1 MKEKNNG
8 LFSSLKDK
16 AQQAM
21 TEGAEKA
28 KQVMAEGAEKAQS
41 LTETISNMEV
51 SQDLKQAMT
60 ENTEKAKQAMAEGTE
75 KVKQVMTENTDKAQ
89 QVMAEGA
96 VIAKQAM
103 VEGADK
109 AQQAMVEGS
118 EKAKQAVT
126 EGVEK
131 AQVLTETISNM
142 EVSQDIKLAVTEG
155 AEKAKQAV
163 AEGAEKAH
171 ALTGNVDIL
180 MILDKLLASPKAFK
194 DKIVEKLTTIKEEI
208 AEEIAELEEKELRQK
223 LAEKMIASYTELAA
237 TSGDL
242 LNMTNI
248 IPGAFFAS
256 IPAGITLFVKFPS
269 ELVMSLAT
277 IYDLDITDDEIKDL
291 CLILYI
297 SGALQEEKAV
307 ITPENIETYLKTVN
321 EHLNHEDKKES
332 IKESFSQ
339 FGKILTRKGIVNLTG
354 ASSEFSI
361 NKAFATFLGKQVNNY
376 FQNHHGVIVPI
387 EAKIED
393 VTKKEN

>member
-1 MKEKNNG
+1 MEDKNKKQGNF
-8 LFSSLKDK
+8 LEDK

-21 TEGAEKA
+21 AEGAEKA
-28 KQVMAEGAEKAQS
+28 KQAMSDGLEKAQQAMAGAQQAVTEGTEKVQEAMAEGTEKAQ
-41 LTETISNMEV
+41 
-51 SQDLKQAMT
+51 
-60 ENTEKAKQAMAEGTE
+60 QAMAEGTE
-75 KVKQVMTENTDKAQ
+75 KAQ
-89 QVMAEGA
+89 QAMAG
-96 VIAKQAM
+96 
-103 VEGADK
+103 
-109 AQQAMVEGS
+109 AQQAMVEGT
-118 EKAKQAVT
+118 EKAKQAMT

-142 EVSQDIKLAVTEG
+142 EVPPDLKQAVSEG
-155 AEKAKQAV
+155 KEKAKQV
-163 AEGAEKAH
+163 MSDGMEKAQ
-171 ALTGNVDIL
+171 ALTGNIDIL

-194 DKIVEKLTTIKEEI
+194 DKILEKINVIKEDI
-208 AEEIAELEEKELRQK
+208 AEEIDALEQKELNQK

-277 IYDLDITDDEIKDL
+277 IYDLDITDDEVKDL

-321 EHLNHEDKKES
+321 ELLNQENRKES

-339 FGKILTRKGIVNLTG
+339 FGKVLTRKGIVNLTG

-376 FQNHHGVIVPI
+376 FQNHHGVVELI
-387 EAKIED
+387 E
-393 VTKKEN
+393 KKGDTNDEETSEK

>member
-1 MKEKNNG
+1 MQEKTNG
-8 LFSSLKDK
+8 LFNSLKDK

-28 KQVMAEGAEKAQS
+28 KQVM
-41 LTETISNMEV
+41 T
-51 SQDLKQAMT
+51 
-60 ENTEKAKQAMAEGTE
+60 EGTE
-75 KVKQVMTENTDKAQ
+75 KAQ
-89 QVMAEGA
+89 QAMSEGSEIAKQAMAEGA

-103 VEGADK
+103 VEGT
-109 AQQAMVEGS
+109 
-118 EKAKQAVT
+118 EKAKIAMT

-171 ALTGNVDIL
+171 ALTGNIDIL

-376 FQNHHGVIVPI
+376 FQNHHGVEVPI
-387 EAKIED
+387 EAKIEN
-393 VTKKEN
+393 VTKKEIEK

>member
-1 MKEKNNG
+1 MEDKNKKQGN
-8 LFSSLKDK
+8 FLKDK

-21 TEGAEKA
+21 AEGAEKA
-28 KQVMAEGAEKAQS
+28 KQAMSDGLEKAQQAMAGAQQAVTEGTEKVQEAMAEGTEKAQ
-41 LTETISNMEV
+41 
-51 SQDLKQAMT
+51 
-60 ENTEKAKQAMAEGTE
+60 QAMAEGTE
-75 KVKQVMTENTDKAQ
+75 KAQ
-89 QVMAEGA
+89 QAMAG
-96 VIAKQAM
+96 
-103 VEGADK
+103 
-109 AQQAMVEGS
+109 AQQAMVEGT
-118 EKAKQAVT
+118 EKAKQAMT

-142 EVSQDIKLAVTEG
+142 EVPSDLKQAVSEG
-155 AEKAKQAV
+155 TEKAKQV
-163 AEGAEKAH
+163 MSDGMEKAQ
-171 ALTGNVDIL
+171 ALTGNIDIL

-194 DKIVEKLTTIKEEI
+194 DKILEKINVIKEDI
-208 AEEIAELEEKELRQK
+208 AEEIDALEQKELNQK

-277 IYDLDITDDEIKDL
+277 IYDLDITDDEVKDL

-321 EHLNHEDKKES
+321 ELLNQENRKES

-339 FGKILTRKGIVNLTG
+339 FGKVLTRKGIVNLTG

-376 FQNHHGVIVPI
+376 FQNHHGVVELI
-387 EAKIED
+387 E
-393 VTKKEN
+393 KKGDTNDEETSEK

>member
-1 MKEKNNG
+1 MEDKNKKQGN
-8 LFSSLKDK
+8 FLKDK

-21 TEGAEKA
+21 AEGAEKA
-28 KQVMAEGAEKAQS
+28 KQAMSDGLEKAQQAMAGAQQAVTEGTEKVQEAMAEGTEKAQ
-41 LTETISNMEV
+41 
-51 SQDLKQAMT
+51 
-60 ENTEKAKQAMAEGTE
+60 QAMAEGTE
-75 KVKQVMTENTDKAQ
+75 KAQ
-89 QVMAEGA
+89 QAMAG
-96 VIAKQAM
+96 
-103 VEGADK
+103 
-109 AQQAMVEGS
+109 AQQAMVEGT
-118 EKAKQAVT
+118 EKAKQAMT

-142 EVSQDIKLAVTEG
+142 EVPSDLKQAVSEG
-155 AEKAKQAV
+155 KEKAKQV
-163 AEGAEKAH
+163 MSDGMEKAQ
-171 ALTGNVDIL
+171 ALTGNIDIL

-194 DKIVEKLTTIKEEI
+194 DKILEKINVIKEDI
-208 AEEIAELEEKELRQK
+208 AEEIDALEQKELNQK

-277 IYDLDITDDEIKDL
+277 IYDLDITDDEVKDL

-321 EHLNHEDKKES
+321 ELLNQENRKES

-339 FGKILTRKGIVNLTG
+339 FGKVLTRKGIVNLTG

-376 FQNHHGVIVPI
+376 FQNHHGVVELI
-387 EAKIED
+387 E
-393 VTKKEN
+393 KKDETNDEETSEK

>member
-1 MKEKNNG
+1 MEDKNKKQGN
-8 LFSSLKDK
+8 FLKDK

-21 TEGAEKA
+21 AEGAEKA
-28 KQVMAEGAEKAQS
+28 KQAMSDGLEKAQQAMAGAQQAVTEGTEKVQEAMAEGTEKAQ
-41 LTETISNMEV
+41 
-51 SQDLKQAMT
+51 
-60 ENTEKAKQAMAEGTE
+60 QAMAEGTE
-75 KVKQVMTENTDKAQ
+75 KAQ
-89 QVMAEGA
+89 QAMAG
-96 VIAKQAM
+96 
-103 VEGADK
+103 
-109 AQQAMVEGS
+109 AQQAMVEGT
-118 EKAKQAVT
+118 EKAKQAMT

-142 EVSQDIKLAVTEG
+142 EVPSDLKQAVSEG
-155 AEKAKQAV
+155 KEKAKQV
-163 AEGAEKAH
+163 MSDGMEKAQ
-171 ALTGNVDIL
+171 ALTGNIDIL

-194 DKIVEKLTTIKEEI
+194 DKILEKINVIKEDI
-208 AEEIAELEEKELRQK
+208 AEEIDALEQKELNQK

-277 IYDLDITDDEIKDL
+277 IYDLDITDDEVKDL

-321 EHLNHEDKKES
+321 ELLNQENRKES

-339 FGKILTRKGIVNLTG
+339 FGKVLTRKGIVNLTG

-376 FQNHHGVIVPI
+376 FQNHHGVVELI
-387 EAKIED
+387 E
-393 VTKKEN
+393 KKGDTNDEETSEK

>member
-1 MKEKNNG
+1 MKEKTNE
-8 LFSSLKDK
+8 LFSSLKNK

-21 TEGAEKA
+21 VEGAEKA
-28 KQVMAEGAEKAQS
+28 KQ
-41 LTETISNMEV
+41 
-51 SQDLKQAMT
+51 AMT
-60 ENTEKAKQAMAEGTE
+60 ENK
-75 KVKQVMTENTDKAQ
+75 DKAQ
-89 QVMAEGA
+89 QVMAESSEK
-96 VIAKQAM
+96 AKQAM
-103 VEGADK
+103 VEGA
-109 AQQAMVEGS
+109 
-118 EKAKQAVT
+118 EKAKQAVV
-126 EGVEK
+126 EGTEK
-131 AQVLTETISNM
+131 AKVLTETISNM

-163 AEGAEKAH
+163 TESAEKAH
-171 ALTGNVDIL
+171 ALTGNIDIL

-194 DKIVEKLTTIKEEI
+194 DKIVDKIATIKEDI
-208 AEEIAELEEKELRQK
+208 AEEIEALEEKELHQK

-321 EHLNHEDKKES
+321 EHLNHEDRKES
-332 IKESFSQ
+332 IKIAFSQ
-339 FGKILTRKGIVNLTG
+339 FGKVLTRKGIVNLTG

-376 FQNHHGVIVPI
+376 FQNHHGVVPLT
-387 EAKIED
+387 ETKIE
-393 VTKKEN
+393 TEK

>member
-1 MKEKNNG
+1 MEEKTNEI
-8 LFSSLKDK
+8 LDSLKEK
-16 AQQAM
+16 AQQVMTEGVEKAKQVI
-21 TEGAEKA
+21 TEGAEKVQ
-28 KQVMAEGAEKAQS
+28 QVVAEGADKTQ
-41 LTETISNMEV
+41 
-51 SQDLKQAMT
+51 QAM
-60 ENTEKAKQAMAEGTE
+60 
-75 KVKQVMTENTDKAQ
+75 V
-89 QVMAEGA
+89 EGA

-103 VEGADK
+103 VEGT
-109 AQQAMVEGS
+109 
-118 EKAKQAVT
+118 EKAKQAVV
-126 EGVEK
+126 EGTEK
-131 AQVLTETISNM
+131 AKVLTETISNM

-163 AEGAEKAH
+163 TEGAEKAH
-171 ALTGNVDIL
+171 ALTGNIDIL
-180 MILDKLLASPKAFK
+180 MILDKLLATPKVFK
-194 DKIVEKLTTIKEEI
+194 DKIIEKLTVIKEEI
-208 AEEIAELEEKELRQK
+208 SEEIAELEEKELRQK

-332 IKESFSQ
+332 IKIAFSQ
-339 FGKILTRKGIVNLTG
+339 FGKVLTRKGIVNLTG

-376 FQNHHGVIVPI
+376 FQNHYGVEVSTV
-387 EAKIED
+387 AKIKD
-393 VTKKEN
+393 DTKPKKEN

>member
-1 MKEKNNG
+1 MEDKNKKQGN
-8 LFSSLKDK
+8 FLKDK

-21 TEGAEKA
+21 AEGAEKA
-28 KQVMAEGAEKAQS
+28 KQAMSDGLEKAQQAMAGAQQAVTEGTEKVQEAMAEGTEKAQ
-41 LTETISNMEV
+41 
-51 SQDLKQAMT
+51 
-60 ENTEKAKQAMAEGTE
+60 QAMAEGTE
-75 KVKQVMTENTDKAQ
+75 KAQ
-89 QVMAEGA
+89 QAMAG
-96 VIAKQAM
+96 
-103 VEGADK
+103 
-109 AQQAMVEGS
+109 AQQAMVEGT
-118 EKAKQAVT
+118 EKAKQAMT

-142 EVSQDIKLAVTEG
+142 EVPSDLKQAVSEG
-155 AEKAKQAV
+155 KEKAKQV
-163 AEGAEKAH
+163 MSDGMEKAQ
-171 ALTGNVDIL
+171 ALTGNIDIL

-194 DKIVEKLTTIKEEI
+194 DKILEKINVIKEDI
-208 AEEIAELEEKELRQK
+208 AEEIDALEQKELNQK

-277 IYDLDITDDEIKDL
+277 IYDLDITDDEVKDL

-321 EHLNHEDKKES
+321 ELLNQENRKES

-376 FQNHHGVIVPI
+376 FQNHHGVVELI
-387 EAKIED
+387 E
-393 VTKKEN
+393 KKDETNDEETSEK